1 MKNPGALNSLS
12 PSSKFFNS
20 SPAGERWSNRSQIP
34 IPNQPAI
41 QRQIRFYEGKGRSDF
56 SGALERSWSY
66 STVMAQILDSE
77 GVPPELIAVVMVE
90 SCFKG
95 RASHKGA
102 VGYWQLLASTAR
114 SMGLRV
120 DRWVDERYDPV
131 KSTQAAAKYLR
142 SLYDQFGCW
151 TLAIAAYN
159 SGDAPVMSAIK
170 KHGVNDFWEI
180 SKRGSLPRITRAY
193 VPKVLAAIRI
203 MRNLDAHGFESPQ
216 QFPIYDYESVSI
228 KSPLQLEQVA
238 KWINV
243 PTSDLRDL
251 NPSLRHDRL
260 PPNGG
265 VKLNLPSGARDK
277 FDVAYARY
285 TSGRN

>member
-1 MKNPGALNSLS
+1 
-12 PSSKFFNS
+12 
-20 SPAGERWSNRSQIP
+20 
-34 IPNQPAI
+34 
-41 QRQIRFYEGKGRSDF
+41 
-56 SGALERSWSY
+56 
-66 STVMAQILDSE
+66 
-77 GVPPELIAVVMVE
+77 
-90 SCFKG
+90 
-95 RASHKGA
+95 
-102 VGYWQLLASTAR
+102 
-114 SMGLRV
+114 
-120 DRWVDERYDPV
+120 
-131 KSTQAAAKYLR
+131 
-142 SLYDQFGCW
+142 
-151 TLAIAAYN
+151 
-159 SGDAPVMSAIK
+159 MSAIK